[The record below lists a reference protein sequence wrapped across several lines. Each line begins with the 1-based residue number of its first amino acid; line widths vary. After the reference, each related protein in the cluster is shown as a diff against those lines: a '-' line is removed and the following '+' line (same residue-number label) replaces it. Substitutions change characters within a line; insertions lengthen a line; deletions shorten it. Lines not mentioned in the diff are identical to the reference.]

1 MDTLI
6 RLGYRTPGLRGLS
19 FREKAQLAADLGLPV
34 IEVARTEFASL
45 DDCRELRDA
54 CGELGVAVTSVGGA
68 MNLCDPALLEDT
80 LEQLSFALDACA
92 ALGADIFFTRVLE
105 PAPGV
110 PQAET
115 WEACARITRMACE
128 RTAERGIR
136 FALEADPPCFV
147 HTLERVERLLELVD
161 HPNFWLNYDPTNYY
175 VVGSDPLL
183 VIARYGDRIINGH
196 IKDAV
201 YRADEKAERPV
212 GTGEVPYAEIF
223 RALLDR
229 NLDIAMHV
237 EHCRTVEC
245 VTEAAAHA
253 QAALASLSQS
263 GAPGTSSA

>member
-1 MDTLI
+1 MI
-6 RLGYRTPGLRGLS
+6 RFGYRTPGLRELS
-19 FREKAQLAADLGLPV
+19 FRQKAQLAADLGLPV
-34 IEVARTEFASL
+34 IEVARTEFETL

-54 CGELGVAVTSVGGA
+54 CGELGVQVTSVGGA
-68 MNLCDPALLEDT
+68 MNLCDPSLEEET
-80 LEQLSFALDACA
+80 TEQMEFALDACEVLDA
-92 ALGADIFFTRVLE
+92 GIFFTRVMD

-115 WEACARITRMACE
+115 WEACTRITQMACE

-147 HTLERVERLLELVD
+147 HTLERVERLMELVD

-183 VIARYGDRIINGH
+183 VIERHADRIINGH
-196 IKDAV
+196 VKDAV

-223 RALLDR
+223 PALLDR
-229 NLDIAMHV
+229 NLDIAMHI
-237 EHCRTVEC
+237 EHCRTVDC
-245 VTEAAAHA
+245 VTEAAAHVKA
-253 QAALASLSQS
+253 VMASL
-263 GAPGTSSA
+263 

>member
-1 MDTLI
+1 MI
-6 RLGYRTPGLRGLS
+6 RFGYRTPGLRELS
-19 FREKAQLAADLGLPV
+19 FRQKAQLAADLGLPV
-34 IEVARTEFASL
+34 IEVGRPEFASL

-54 CGELGVAVTSVGGA
+54 CGELGVAVTSVGGS
-68 MNLCDPALLEDT
+68 MNLCDPALLEET
-80 LEQLSFALDACA
+80 TEQMEFALDACDV
-92 ALGADIFFTRVLE
+92 LGADIFFTRVMD

-115 WEACARITRMACE
+115 WEACASITRMACE
-128 RTAERGIR
+128 RTAARGIR

-147 HTLERVERLLELVD
+147 HTLERVERLLEMVD

-183 VIARYGDRIINGH
+183 VIERHAGRIINGH

-201 YRADEKAERPV
+201 YRSDEKGECPV

-229 NLDIAMHV
+229 NLDVAMHI

-245 VTEAAAHA
+245 VTEAAAHV
-253 QAALASLSQS
+253 QAVLASL
-263 GAPGTSSA
+263 